1 MDLLSENERNA
12 KLKELKD
19 WNFLNDHIEKE
30 FKLKDF
36 RSALNFINK
45 IGEEAEKINHHPD
58 IFLHSYNKV
67 KITLS
72 THSAGGVTKNDL
84 NLAKKIDGF
93 S

>member
-19 WNFLNDHIEKE
+19 WNFLNNHIEKE